1 MKKWFLLTIAIVPLF
16 FTGCTTA
23 AIKSGYIISAKERF
37 FGIVVAQGAN
47 QVPEVKLGFGS
58 VVYMMIPTS
67 TNGPINAPRF
77 IDTFEI
83 DQGLNPFGFKVVEN
97 TGAGD
102 VAIGTN
108 STGTAIV
115 PKLAPRVSTNSVQT
129 PKAESSK

>member
-1 MKKWFLLTIAIVPLF
+1 MKKSIVLTLTLIPLL
-16 FTGCTTA
+16 FTGCVA
-23 AIKSGYIISAKERF
+23 AIKSGYIVSAKERF

-67 TNGPINAPRF
+67 TNGPIFAPKF
-77 IDTFEI
+77 ADTFTI

-102 VAIGTN
+102 VSIGSN
-108 STGTAIV
+108 STSTAVV
-115 PKLAPRVSTNSVQT
+115 PKLAPRTNSVT
-129 PKAESSK
+129 ESPKEASK